1 MAKSPL
7 ISNVF
12 LPKRRFVPFSPAG
25 INFNP
30 TKRYKFSHSNVS
42 LQSEYDQ

>member
-25 INFNP
+25 
-30 TKRYKFSHSNVS
+30 
-42 LQSEYDQ
+42 